1 MMNSKL
7 KLCLLAV
14 LPISQFAAA
23 ETVNSDINEALYYYC
38 QQGSKEYEERVM
50 VGRGQQVMYHQGAF
64 LQISTDKGNQQQ
76 LDSVRQSLQQVGIEA
91 NCAQYLLSHATL
103 APNEQWQPQL
113 KAQVLFDF
121 DKSDLNAQSRYLLSQ
136 VKARIDGN
144 ESELTVVGNTDSL
157 GSEQYNLVLGLKRSK
172 SVTNYLNT
180 NIKAITDGEQHPIT
194 SNDSEYGRHLNRRVE
209 IELKPQS

>member
-1 MMNSKL
+1 MNSKL

-14 LPISQFAAA
+14 LPMSQFAMA

-38 QQGSKEYEERVM
+38 QQGGNEYEERVV

-64 LQISTDKGNQQQ
+64 MQISTDKGNQEQ
-76 LDSVRQSLQQVGIEA
+76 LDSVRQSLQQVGVEA
-91 NCAQYLLSHATL
+91 SCAEYLLSHATL

-136 VKARIDGN
+136 VKARIDAS
-144 ESELTVVGNTDSL
+144 ESELAVVGNTDSL

-172 SVTNYLNT
+172 SVTDYLN
-180 NIKAITDGEQHPIT
+180 IKKEGNSDGEQHPIK

>member
-14 LPISQFAAA
+14 LPMSQFAMAG
-23 ETVNSDINEALYYYC
+23 TVSSDINEALYYYC
-38 QQGSKEYEERVM
+38 QQGGNAYEERVV

-64 LQISTDKGNQQQ
+64 MQISTDKGNQEQ
-76 LDSVRQSLQQVGIEA
+76 LDSVRQSLQQVGVEA

-136 VKARIDGN
+136 VKR
-144 ESELTVVGNTDSL
+144 
-157 GSEQYNLVLGLKRSK
+157 VLMLM
-172 SVTNYLNT
+172 
-180 NIKAITDGEQHPIT
+180 
-194 SNDSEYGRHLNRRVE
+194 RV
-209 IELKPQS
+209 S